1 MQGGGGGGGGG
12 WGPEPLEPP
21 PHTRSGPGMLRN
33 QPTNQPTNQQTSITY
48 LVLILVSDHT
58 ISTWP
63 AVMLIILTPVTYSQ
77 HTEDVG

>member
-1 MQGGGGGGGGG
+1 MGVQGGGE

-21 PHTRSGPGMLRN
+21 PTQVWPWN
-33 QPTNQPTNQQTSITY
+33 AKKPTNQPTNQQTSITY